1 MALETA
7 RAAVFASCRPRPGG
21 RWTGPAN
28 YGDLNKTGREP
39 PGKAAAQDR
48 SGNAM
53 LLQGWVVIIIALAY
67 IGFLFL
73 VASYGD
79 RRRELARG
87 SRSRLL
93 IYPLTLAIYCT
104 SWTFFGSV
112 GLASRTGFDF
122 LAIYIGPMLMVGLGY
137 PLIIRIVRLAKGQNI
152 TSIADFIAARYGKSQ
167 AVAATV
173 ALIAI
178 IGMVPYIALQLKAVS
193 SSVSTILAQAAAG
206 SGTAQPL
213 LGDIALFVALLM
225 AAFAVLFG
233 TRHID
238 ATEHQDGLMVA
249 IATESMVKLVAFLA
263 VGIFVTFVMFP
274 GPVALFARALQQPQ
288 TAAALTHPP
297 PLTAFCAMTALS
309 LFAIVLLPRQFHV
322 AVVEN
327 HSEAEIRRAAWLFPV
342 YLVLINLF
350 VVPIATA
357 GLLVFPSG
365 GMDGDMFVLGLPLK
379 AHSELF
385 ALVAFIGGLSAAT
398 AMVIVESVA
407 LAIMVSNDIVMPL
420 VLKRRAT
427 RTGAPS
433 GAGAELLTVR
443 RIAIFA
449 ILLLAYVYYR
459 SAGAAQLASIGL
471 LSFAAV
477 AQFAPAFFGGLV
489 WRRGTAAGAIAGM
502 SIGILVWGY
511 TLLLPSVSDA
521 GIVGTRILAD
531 GPFGLVLLR
540 PQALFGL
547 DLPPLVHGVVL
558 SLALNIALYVGCSL
572 ARRPTAIERV
582 QADVFVPSTLA
593 PIAPSFRL
601 RRASVTID
609 ELIATIARYLGEERT
624 RESFSSFAASRR
636 IGLEPQA
643 EADFQLLQYGEY
655 LLASAIGAASS
666 RLVLSLLLRQRTVS
680 TKAALKLLDDANA
693 AIHYNREIL
702 QTALDHVRQGI
713 AVFDKELALVCW
725 NRQFG
730 EIFDLPPGLT
740 RIGIALDEILR
751 HFAQQ
756 EARDA
761 KDLDLQVA
769 ERIARYTSEGEP
781 FLERFAERELV
792 IEGRANRMP
801 DGGLVMTF
809 TDITPSVQ
817 AAEALERANA
827 TLERRVR
834 ERTGE
839 LTRLNAELERAKAE
853 ADDANVSKTRFIAA
867 ASHDILQP
875 LNAARLYVTSLI
887 ERQRAGE
894 DADLVRN
901 VDASLEAVEE
911 IFAALLDISRLDTGA
926 MKPEMADFRIDEL
939 LQRLEVEFAPL
950 AREKRLDLVFV
961 PCSVTVCSDRALLR
975 RLLQNLVSNAIKYT
989 PTGRVLVGCRRRGAR
1004 LRIDVCDTGIGI
1016 PQGKRRAVFK
1026 EFHRLDQGA
1035 RVARGVG
1042 LGLSIVERIARVLDC
1057 EVALRSNVGRGSRF
1071 SVEVPRATTAV
1082 AAPTVPVAA
1091 KVAAGRLGGTVILC
1105 IDNEPAILDGMEKL
1119 LGGWGCRVLKAA
1131 DLGGALAALDAS
1143 DNDLDGLL
1151 VDYHLDGGNGV
1162 AAIAELRRRLQR
1174 DLPAILITADRSAHV
1189 SEEAR
1194 AVGAHV
1200 LHKPIKPASLRA
1212 LITQWRVQRVAAE

>member
-1 MALETA
+1 M
-7 RAAVFASCRPRPGG
+7 
-21 RWTGPAN
+21 
-28 YGDLNKTGREP
+28 
-39 PGKAAAQDR
+39 
-48 SGNAM
+48 
-53 LLQGWVVIIIALAY
+53 LQGWVVIVIALAY

-79 RRRELARG
+79 RRHDLVRG
-87 SRSRLL
+87 SRARLL
-93 IYPLTLAIYCT
+93 IYPLSLAIYCT

-112 GLASRTGFDF
+112 GVAARTGFDF
-122 LAIYIGPMLMVGLGY
+122 LTIYIGPMLMVGLAY

-178 IGMVPYIALQLKAVS
+178 VGMIPYIALQLKAVS
-193 SSVSTILAQAAAG
+193 ASVSTILADTTAG
-206 SGTAQPL
+206 GAAQPL

-238 ATEHQDGLMVA
+238 ATEHQDGLMLA
-249 IATESMVKLVAFLA
+249 IATESIIKLVTFLA
-263 VGIFVTFVMFP
+263 VGVFVTFVLFQ
-274 GPVALFARALQQPQ
+274 GPVALFASALRQPQ
-288 TAAALTHPP
+288 TAAVLTSTPP
-297 PLTAFCAMTALS
+297 VANFLAMTVLS
-309 LFAIVLLPRQFHV
+309 LFAIILLPRQFHV

-327 HSEAEIRRAAWLFPV
+327 HSEAEIRRAAWLFPA

-350 VVPIATA
+350 VMPIAMA
-357 GLLVFPSG
+357 GLLKFPG
-365 GMDGDMFVLGLPLK
+365 GSTDGDMFVLALPLL

-385 ALVAFIGGLSAAT
+385 TLIAFIGGLSAAT

-407 LAIMVSNDIVMPL
+407 LAIMVSNDIVMPFI
-420 VLKRRAT
+420 LKRRAAQAA
-427 RTGAPS
+427 APHD
-433 GAGAELLTVR
+433 AGAELLTVR

-449 ILLLAYVYYR
+449 ILLLAYIYYR
-459 SAGAAQLASIGL
+459 SAGPAQLASIGL
-471 LSFAAV
+471 LSFAAI
-477 AQFAPAFFGGLV
+477 AQLTPAFFGGLI
-489 WRRGTAAGAIAGM
+489 WRRGTATGAIAGM
-502 SIGILVWGY
+502 TAGILVWAY
-511 TLLLPSVSDA
+511 TLLLPSIADA
-521 GIVGTRILAD
+521 GMVGEHILSA
-531 GPFGLVLLR
+531 GPFGLAWLR

-558 SLALNIALYVGCSL
+558 SLLANIALYIGCSF
-572 ARRPTAIERV
+572 ARRPSAIERV
-582 QADVFVPSTLA
+582 QADVFVPTSLT
-593 PIAPSFRL
+593 PMAPSFRL
-601 RRASVTID
+601 RRASVTVE
-609 ELIATIARYLGEERT
+609 ELTATIARYLGEERT
-624 RESFSSFAASRR
+624 RESFRSFAASRR
-636 IGLEPQA
+636 VSLEPQA
-643 EADFQLLQYGEY
+643 EADFPLLQYGEY

-666 RLVLSLLLRQRTVS
+666 RLVLSLLLRKRTVS
-680 TKAALKLLDDANA
+680 TKAALKLLDEANA

-713 AVFDKELALVCW
+713 AVFDKDLALLCW

-730 EIFDLPPGLT
+730 EIFDLPHALT

-751 HFAQQ
+751 HIA
-756 EARDA
+756 ERGAPAAGDA
-761 KDLDLQVA
+761 YDLDEEVA
-769 ERIARYTSEGEP
+769 ARVARYTSEAEP
-781 FLERFAERELV
+781 FLERFAERGLV
-792 IEGRANRMP
+792 IEVRAGRMP
-801 DGGLVMTF
+801 DGGLVTTF
-809 TDITPSVQ
+809 TDITPSVK

-839 LTRLNAELERAKAE
+839 LTRLNAELGRAKAE

-894 DADLVRN
+894 DGDLVQN
-901 VDASLEAVEE
+901 IDASLEAVEE

-926 MKPEMADFRIDEL
+926 MQPEMTDFRIDEL

-950 AREKRLDLVFV
+950 AREKGLELKFM
-961 PCSVTVCSDRALLR
+961 PCALAVRSDRRLLR

-989 PTGRVLVGCRRRGAR
+989 PAGGVVIGCRRRGAR
-1004 LRIDVCDTGIGI
+1004 LRIDVYDTGIGI

-1057 EVALRSNVGRGSRF
+1057 EVALKSNVGRGSRF
-1071 SVEVPRATTAV
+1071 SVEVPRAAAAIGAPVLHAV
-1082 AAPTVPVAA
+1082 PKA
-1091 KVAAGRLGGTVILC
+1091 AAGQLAGTVALC
-1105 IDNEPAILDGMEKL
+1105 IDNERAILDGMQTL

-1131 DLGGALAALDAS
+1131 DLAEALAAIEGSGLHP
-1143 DNDLDGLL
+1143 DGLL
-1151 VDYHLDGGNGV
+1151 VDYHLDGGNGMV
-1162 AAIAELRRRLQR
+1162 AIAELRRRHGR
-1174 DLPAILITADRSAHV
+1174 DVPAILVTADRSVHV
-1189 SEEAR
+1189 REEAR
-1194 AVGAHV
+1194 AAGVHV
-1200 LHKPIKPASLRA
+1200 LNKPVKPASLRA